1 MKQSLGYISQGENMV
16 CKLKK
21 AIYGLKQSPW
31 ACFES
36 CVVSSLKW
44 SFKSAIMII
53 ISSFA
58 RLLLLWCL
66 LFIFMT
72 FYWLE
77 VMVMVLKKLKSIL
90 RINLSPNI
98 WAGLGIFLRLKLLI
112 VKIEQFFLK
121 KKVCFESTTRD

>member
-21 AIYGLKQSPW
+21 AIYGLKQSLR

-58 RLLLLWCL
+58 RLLLL
-66 LFIFMT
+66 
-72 FYWLE
+72 
-77 VMVMVLKKLKSIL
+77 
-90 RINLSPNI
+90 
-98 WAGLGIFLRLKLLI
+98 
-112 VKIEQFFLK
+112 
-121 KKVCFESTTRD
+121 